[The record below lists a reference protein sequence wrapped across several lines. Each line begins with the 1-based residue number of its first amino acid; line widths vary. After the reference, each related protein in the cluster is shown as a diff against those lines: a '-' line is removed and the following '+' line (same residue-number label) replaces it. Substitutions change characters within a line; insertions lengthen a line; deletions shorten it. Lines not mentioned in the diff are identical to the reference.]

1 MHALCRPE
9 RTMLLVIDPQE
20 RLMPAIHD
28 AESVVRRIVQLG
40 TAARELGVHVIGTEQ
55 NPDGLGPIVPALAR
69 LCDTVLAKFH
79 FSAVAEEGF
88 LQRLPAGLETA
99 VVVGCEAHVCVLQ
112 TVHGLL
118 ERGLHVKWVADAVG
132 SRHPADRLT
141 ATERARDLGA
151 DILTTEMVV
160 FEWMAT
166 SRHPKFRALSK
177 LIR

>member
-1 MHALCRPE
+1 MLTIDPKRSL
-9 RTMLLVIDPQE
+9 LLVVDFQA

-28 AESVVRRIVQLG
+28 ADNVVRRIGQLG
-40 TAARELGVHVIGTEQ
+40 TAAREMGVHVIGTEQ

-69 LCDTVLAKFH
+69 LCDTVLSKFH

-88 LQRLPAGLETA
+88 LRRLPAGIET
-99 VVVGCEAHVCVLQ
+99 VVAVGCEAHVCVLQ

-118 ERGLHVKWVADAVG
+118 ERGLHVKWIADAVG

-166 SRHPKFRALSK
+166 SRHVAFKTLSK

>member
-1 MHALCRPE
+1 
-9 RTMLLVIDPQE
+9 MLLVIDPQE

-28 AESVVRRIVQLG
+28 AENVVRRIGQLA
-40 TAARELGVHVIGTEQ
+40 TAAREMAVHVIGTEQ
-55 NPDGLGPIVPALAR
+55 NPDGLGPIVPPLAR

-99 VVVGCEAHVCVLQ
+99 VVAGCEAHVCVLQ

-166 SRHPKFRALSK
+166 SRHPTFRTLSK

>member
-9 RTMLLVIDPQE
+9 RSMLLVIDPQQ

-28 AESVVRRIVQLG
+28 ADHVVRRIAQLA
-40 TAARELGVHVIGTEQ
+40 TAAREMGVHVIGTEQ
-55 NPDGLGPIVPALAR
+55 NPDGLGPIVPSLVR
-69 LCDTVLAKFH
+69 FCDTVLAKFH

-88 LQRLPAGLETA
+88 LQRLPAGLET
-99 VVVGCEAHVCVLQ
+99 VVVAGCEAHVCVLQ

-118 ERGLHVKWVADAVG
+118 ERGLAVKWIADAVG

-160 FEWMAT
+160 FEWLQT
-166 SRHPKFRALSK
+166 SRHPKFKAVSA